1 MVNEKTKNE
10 LVSKVYGDY
19 NALAINMGVGC
30 DTEATNGFSLCGNC
44 FWHRKNCVLHLD
56 ETSNKCNAHTVRENI
71 PLMFDT
77 KTAFM
82 LLVL

>member
-30 DTEATNGFSLCGNC
+30 DC
-44 FWHRKNCVLHLD
+44 D
-56 ETSNKCNAHTVRENI
+56 PETKRAIQMDRIGCPE
-71 PLMFDT
+71 PDKT
-77 KTAFM
+77 K
-82 LLVL
+82 

>member
-30 DTEATNGFSLCGNC
+30 DCDPEVKRAIQMDWIGCL
-44 FWHRKNCVLHLD
+44 KPD
-56 ETSNKCNAHTVRENI
+56 
-71 PLMFDT
+71 
-77 KTAFM
+77 KTI
-82 LLVL
+82 

>member
-30 DTEATNGFSLCGNC
+30 DC
-44 FWHRKNCVLHLD
+44 D
-56 ETSNKCNAHTVRENI
+56 PETKRAIQMDWIGCQKPEELKGVIT
-71 PLMFDT
+71 
-77 KTAFM
+77 
-82 LLVL
+82 